1 MHTNET
7 FPLKSP
13 IFYAHVSKTALRQV
27 LELCRNPA
35 FGRNSSHGGR
45 GQHRPAAG
53 TQGQGQ
59 EGPASAGNQSWRL
72 GHEERAVGLQ
82 LTMGTQGR
90 PPSALQKD
98 TSVKVRK
105 GPERWRSPTRDG
117 VHLSLPGHVPRKT
130 PPRSTG
136 LPDSRAGGWPGAL
149 PYFQPGQKYAD
160 GLRSQGVLLKT
171 HPKPTSSQPDSQ
183 PRGSITQ
190 TPRSTVSPRG
200 PCVSGRSAHEAVA

>member
-90 PPSALQKD
+90 PPSALQD
-98 TSVKVRK
+98 TSVTVRK
-105 GPERWRSPTRDG
+105 GPEQWCSPTRDG
-117 VHLSLPGHVPRKT
+117 VPLPLPGASPGKPLQAALSCPDLGWGLAGGASILPAWTEVCG
-130 PPRSTG
+130 RSTISG
-136 LPDSRAGGWPGAL
+136 SAT
-149 PYFQPGQKYAD
+149 QN
-160 GLRSQGVLLKT
+160 
-171 HPKPTSSQPDSQ
+171 SS
-183 PRGSITQ
+183 
-190 TPRSTVSPRG
+190 
-200 PCVSGRSAHEAVA
+200 